1 MSEPIPDVKSN
12 SAAKSSGHCGDQGP
26 SLEIHAPAVT
36 GAKTNQESERARSF
50 SDVFAKELTDIEL
63 SRNQRKQCDRPV
75 SNDPDPEKRGAQSQ
89 LLGLAFSGGGIR
101 SATFNLGVLQALAKL
116 NLLPRIDY
124 LSTVSGGGYIGS
136 WLAAWLSRCNIDDV
150 FRELHP
156 EWADEAKPKQPAP
169 RQEPSPVKFLRE
181 YSNYLT
187 PRLGLFGADTWAAV
201 ATILRNLLL
210 NLTILVLALI
220 GVLLLPYAIT
230 LLSAWAMQAP
240 GTCLL
245 LSFCLVAIGIIFVG
259 LNLRSF
265 SPAADEKYPAYASQ
279 AMILVVIAVPVFAG
293 AWFANNWLGAGGS
306 VSQLEHFRLLAP
318 VWTALAPVFSILDK
332 IAWLPWLIWGA
343 AVYFVVW
350 FLGWTIDKVQVAC
363 LPKPD
368 QANVNPQ
375 NWGVR
380 LLFAPLAGAV
390 GGVLLWSE
398 FQLLTSWTSPDTKP
412 WRVAGLGTALMVIV
426 FCLTVVVHIGLMGRG
441 FPDEKRE
448 WLARLGGLLLLAA
461 LGWTGLFG
469 MAIYGPLLVM
479 RAGAWSGSAAGVA
492 WMASTIGGILAG
504 KSSSTGKKS
513 KDWKLSF
520 LTAIAPYVFVVGLLL
535 LISFGVFFAMVGFQG
550 ERSVADPWCQSMVQN
565 TVHVSLELPPSL
577 DTYSNL
583 QATTLRWEIFSCSIP
598 SLQLSV
604 LDRALSP
611 ALFWKLES
619 RSLDWKIFMW
629 LGMAFLGALLL
640 STRVD
645 INEFS
650 MHMLYRNR
658 LTRCYL
664 GASHCGRGPQ
674 PFTGFDSKD
683 DVLLRD
689 LVPKAADH
697 KTPYYGPY
705 PIINATLNLVKGE
718 ELAWQERKAASFI
731 FTPRF
736 SGFDARP
743 SKDGCHDMPVK
754 ACLEANAYRPTEH
767 FGYENGG
774 PYLGTAMAI
783 SGAAASPN
791 MGYYSSPALGF
802 LMTVFN
808 VRLGWWLGNPR
819 HCESYYWQSPGPRLG
834 LFYLVSELLG
844 MTNDESGYVY
854 LSDGGH
860 FENLALYE
868 LVRRRCRLIIASDA
882 SADHEMN
889 FGDLG
894 NAIEKCRV
902 DFGVEIEI
910 DVENLRCDPATT
922 RSQWHCAIGRIRYD
936 KVDPNV
942 LPGTLLYLKPSLTGE
957 EPADLV
963 RYKAENPDFPH
974 QTTANQ
980 WFDESEFESYRA
992 LGQHVTEKAFL
1003 PVAGKK
1009 ELATIDV
1016 EELLVRLGKHWY
1028 PPSRFVQASFTKHT
1042 ATYTALLGRMRE
1054 DKNLYFLAVQ
1064 VYPEWPELLQ
1074 GSAKDNTHPQYW
1086 LPDNE
1091 GERRAGFYFCNEV
1104 IQLFEDAYIDLNLEA
1119 EHIHPDNR
1127 GWMNLF
1133 LHWAWSGMFR
1143 ATWAISAGIYG
1154 ARFQRFCE
1162 RHLDLGLGT
1171 ATIGDPVEIPNEPE
1185 ALEQFLTN
1193 AERDN
1198 ILGFREIQL
1207 VREVLKSRAAGA
1219 DPPLTGL
1226 CILPFRMKVSSP
1238 RNDGDVMEFEFGFA
1252 LASISGTSARHENAD
1267 IVYFRIR
1274 NYVRKMGLA
1283 RQALIAMREKYQI
1296 ENAIRPVPDEQIRE
1310 LRNSGRGES
1319 ILEALPTL
1327 DAVHKFDRT
1336 LRSIPPRPK
1345 AKYDPA
1351 D

>member
-1 MSEPIPDVKSN
+1 MPEQTQDVQSE
-12 SAAKSSGHCGDQGP
+12 SAAKSSGHRQDQGAAN
-26 SLEIHAPAVT
+26 EIHATAV
-36 GAKTNQESERARSF
+36 GSGKANQEGERAWSF
-50 SDVFAKELTDIEL
+50 SEVFAEELADIEV
-63 SRNQRKQCDRPV
+63 SRNVRGQSNRPV
-75 SNDPDPEKRGAQSQ
+75 STDSDPKKRGAQSQ

-136 WLAAWLSRCNIDDV
+136 WLAAWLSRCNIADV

-156 EWADEAKPKQPAP
+156 EWADEVEPESKQPAP
-169 RQEPSPVKFLRE
+169 QQEPSPVKFLRE

-210 NLTILVLALI
+210 NLTILVLALTA
-220 GVLLLPYAIT
+220 VLLLPYAIT
-230 LLSAWAMQAP
+230 LLSTWAMNWP
-240 GTCLL
+240 STCLV
-245 LSFCLVAIGIIFVG
+245 LSFCLVAMGIVFVG
-259 LNLRSF
+259 LNLGSF
-265 SPAADEKYPAYASQ
+265 SPVAKKKYPGFASQ
-279 AMILVVIAVPVFAG
+279 AMIFVSIALPVFVG
-293 AWFANNWLGAGGS
+293 AWFASNWLGAGAS
-306 VSQLEHFRLLAP
+306 VSQLEHFRMLAIAWTDLLHVSP
-318 VWTALAPVFSILDK
+318 TLDK
-332 IAWLPWLIWGA
+332 YVWLPWLIWGA
-343 AVYFVVW
+343 AVYFVIW
-350 FLGWTIDKVQVAC
+350 FLGWLIDKVQVAC
-363 LPKPD
+363 FRKPE
-368 QANVNPQ
+368 QASVNLNPQ
-375 NWGVR
+375 NWGRR
-380 LLFAPLAGAV
+380 LRTAPFAGAT

-398 FQLLTSWTSPDTKP
+398 FQLLNSWTNPDIEP

-426 FCLTVVVHIGLMGRG
+426 FSLTVVAHIGFMGRE

-461 LGWTGLFG
+461 LVWTGLFG

-479 RAGAWSGSAAGVA
+479 RAGVWSGSAAGVA
-492 WMASTIGGILAG
+492 WMASTISGILAG

-513 KDWKLSF
+513 TNWKLSII
-520 LTAIAPYVFVVGLLL
+520 TTIAPYVFVVGLLL
-535 LISFGVFFAMVGFQG
+535 LLSFGVY
-550 ERSVADPWCQSMVQN
+550 VA
-565 TVHVSLELPPSL
+565 LAEI
-577 DTYSNL
+577 
-583 QATTLRWEIFSCSIP
+583 QAVPLAR
-598 SLQLSV
+598 V
-604 LDRALSP
+604 LSP
-611 ALFWKLES
+611 AHYWDLQC
-619 RSLDWKIFMW
+619 RNLDWKLFIW
-629 LGMAFLGALLL
+629 LCVTFLGALSL
-640 STRVD
+640 SSRVD

-674 PFTGFDSKD
+674 PFTGFDPED
-683 DVLLRD
+683 DVLLHN
-689 LVPKAADH
+689 LVPD
-697 KTPYYGPY
+697 KTNGKRPYYGPY

-736 SGFDARP
+736 SGFDVRP
-743 SKDGCHDMPVK
+743 SKDGCHDIPVK
-754 ACLEANAYRPTEH
+754 SWLESNAYRRTERY
-767 FGYENGG
+767 GYKNGG

-819 HCESYYWQSPGPRLG
+819 HRDPYYWRSPGPRLG
-834 LFYLVSELLG
+834 LFYLISELLG
-844 MTNDESGYVY
+844 MTNDERGYVY

-868 LVRRRCRLIIASDA
+868 LVRRRCRFIIASDA
-882 SADHEMN
+882 GADREMQ

-902 DFGVEIEI
+902 DFGVDIEI
-910 DVENLRCDPATT
+910 DVENLRCDPTT
-922 RSQWHCAIGRIRYD
+922 MRSQWHCAIGRIRYD
-936 KVDPNV
+936 KVDRNV
-942 LPGTLLYLKPSLTGE
+942 PPGVLLYLKPSLTGE
-957 EPADLV
+957 EPADLL
-963 RYKAENPDFPH
+963 RYKAQNSDFPH

-992 LGQHVTEKAFL
+992 LGQHVTEKAIL

-1009 ELATIDV
+1009 ELASIDV
-1016 EELLVRLGKHWY
+1016 EELLVRLLKHWY

-1042 ATYTALLGRMRE
+1042 ATYTALLDRMRE
-1054 DKNLYFLAVQ
+1054 DKNLYFLAAQ
-1064 VYPEWPELLQ
+1064 VYPEWPELLH
-1074 GSAKDNTHPQYW
+1074 GSAQDDANPQYW

-1119 EHIHPDNR
+1119 EHDHPDNR

-1171 ATIGDPVEIPNEPE
+1171 ATIGNREEIPDK
-1185 ALEQFLTN
+1185 ADDLKKFLTN
-1193 AERDN
+1193 AEDKD
-1198 ILGFREIQL
+1198 ILGFREIEI
-1207 VREVLKSRAAGA
+1207 VGEFLKSCR
-1219 DPPLTGL
+1219 PPDGQSLPRL
-1226 CILPFRMKVSSP
+1226 FVLPFRMTVHSP
-1238 RNDGDVMEFEFGFA
+1238 RNANDIIEFNFGFA
-1252 LASISGTSARHENAD
+1252 LASFTASPQGKKTAEIA
-1267 IVYFRIR
+1267 YFRIR

-1283 RQALIAMREKYQI
+1283 RQALIALQENYKI
-1296 ENAIRPVPDEQIRE
+1296 KNAIPTASDEQIQD
-1310 LRNSGRGES
+1310 LRRAGRGES

-1327 DAVHKFDRT
+1327 EAVLKFDRI
-1336 LRSIPPRPK
+1336 LHSIPPPLK
-1345 AKYDPA
+1345 ADSATA